1 MATLTITR
9 GLPGSGKTSWTRDQL
24 TTVAEDG
31 RRGRLVR
38 SSRDDYRAMMFDYGY
53 RGAPLRP
60 LEDLVTI
67 AQHTPIRGLLRAGVD
82 VICDDTNLYE
92 SVVVGLAVLA
102 ESVDATWRIQDF
114 THVPVATCIARD
126 RSRAI
131 GGRGNEY
138 VGHDVITAMY
148 TKHSPGGW
156 APMPVPSYLWGGTA

>member
-1 MATLTITR
+1 MTQLVICR

-24 TTVAEDG
+24 TAVAAEG

-38 SSRDDYRAMMFDYGY
+38 SNRDDYRAMMFDYRY

-60 LEDLVTI
+60 IEDLVTI
-67 AQHTPIRGLLRAGVD
+67 AQHTAIRGLLRAGVD
-82 VICDDTNLYE
+82 VICDDTNLRE

-102 ESVDATWRIQDF
+102 ESVGAAWRVEDF
-114 THVPVATCIARD
+114 THIPLETCIARD

-138 VGHDVITAMY
+138 VGRDVITAMY
-148 TKHSPGGW
+148 DKYSPGGW
-156 APMPVPSYLWGGTA
+156 DPMPIPELTVGGTQ

>member
-1 MATLTITR
+1 MTELVICR

-24 TTVAEDG
+24 TATAEQG
-31 RRGRLVR
+31 RRGRVVR
-38 SSRDDYRAMMFDYGY
+38 SNRDDYRAMMFDYGY

-67 AQHTPIRGLLRAGVD
+67 AQHTAIRGLLRAGVD

-92 SVVVGLAVLA
+92 SIVIGLMVLA
-102 ESVDATWRIQDF
+102 EAMEATWRIQDF
-114 THVPVATCIARD
+114 THVPVETCIARD

-131 GGRGNEY
+131 GGRGNDY

-156 APMPVPSYLWGGTA
+156 APMPVPDLTMRGTQ